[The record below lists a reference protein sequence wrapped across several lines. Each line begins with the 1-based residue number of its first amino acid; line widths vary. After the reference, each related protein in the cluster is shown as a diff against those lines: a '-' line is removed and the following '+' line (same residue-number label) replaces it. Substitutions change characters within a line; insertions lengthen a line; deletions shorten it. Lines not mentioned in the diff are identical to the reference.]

1 MNLARLDHIIFDS
14 TVKALNEGSNIT
26 LITDRNT
33 RKISISSDTAAT
45 AAAAG
50 ITGEFQYNDN
60 GVHGAVASL
69 IHNSASGDIKLIDD
83 KKIYFGSDSEGYI
96 QHRTSDGFLDISG
109 SANGIVLSGS
119 TIQIRGTLVGAS
131 PLKIAGGI
139 EIVQLEGQPTTAMS
153 FENDTKV
160 YFGDNEASY
169 LAYSTSRATAQLELS
184 SSNAGVAIYGTS
196 TYIDQKLGIG
206 VSGNNIT
213 HGITL
218 PDSADDTGKIKANAY
233 VTYSSISLKENIS
246 KIKNPIDILKNIEG
260 VTFNWKKNKKEDI
273 GFIAEHVGKQL
284 PQIVEWEDNQ
294 TYAQGMDYN
303 KIVPILVEAIKC
315 QQSQID
321 KLKKQIIF
329 LNDVPLDN

>member
-1 MNLARLDHIIFDS
+1 M
-14 TVKALNEGSNIT
+14 
-26 LITDRNT
+26 
-33 RKISISSDTAAT
+33 
-45 AAAAG
+45 
-50 ITGEFQYNDN
+50 
-60 GVHGAVASL
+60 
-69 IHNSASGDIKLIDD
+69 
-83 KKIYFGSDSEGYI
+83 
-96 QHRTSDGFLDISG
+96 
-109 SANGIVLSGS
+109 
-119 TIQIRGTLVGAS
+119 
-131 PLKIAGGI
+131 
-139 EIVQLEGQPTTAMS
+139 
-153 FENDTKV
+153 
-160 YFGDNEASY
+160 
-169 LAYSTSRATAQLELS
+169 ELS

-196 TYIDQKLGIG
+196 TYIDRKLGIG

-321 KLKKQIIF
+321 KLKNKIIF
-329 LNDVPLDN
+329 LNDTLLNN